1 MKKEYTNREAKKLLK
16 KNNESEKQILKENDD
31 IYTDMIVYLRSADIS
46 EYYQEKVREDLIEMI
61 VHGQERGDDI
71 KKVMGENYKQICDDI
86 IAEMPKKTK
95 AQKITDA
102 VIMSLDIIW
111 ILGFIYVA
119 KAVFSMLL
127 SRKFVWHVDVKIGE
141 IVSALAIAFV
151 ANIIVIYI
159 CKTALNDRECEEE
172 DKKNNKLTTFLKTWI
187 LLLFVSAAIILP
199 AIFLQQTLFVANII
213 VMVIVFAVVFVT
225 SKLLWWFN

>member
-1 MKKEYTNREAKKLLK
+1 MKKEYTNRETKKLLK

-119 KAVFSMLL
+119 KAVFSMFLGQ
-127 SRKFVWHVDVKIGE
+127 KFVWHVDVKTGE

-151 ANIIVIYI
+151 AYIIVIYI

-225 SKLLWWFN
+225 RKVIWWLN